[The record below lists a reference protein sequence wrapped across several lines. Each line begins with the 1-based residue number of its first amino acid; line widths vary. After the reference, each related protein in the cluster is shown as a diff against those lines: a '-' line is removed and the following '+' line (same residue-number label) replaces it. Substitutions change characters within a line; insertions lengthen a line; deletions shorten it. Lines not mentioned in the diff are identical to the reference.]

1 LKYHVRLSLLLK
13 KLLLLPLHLLL
24 KVLPPEVPLLP
35 LLLVVKLKKLKP
47 LRRKKGRSE
56 LVVSSE

>member
-1 LKYHVRLSLLLK
+1 LLLK

-24 KVLPPEVPLLP
+24 KVLPPQVPLLP